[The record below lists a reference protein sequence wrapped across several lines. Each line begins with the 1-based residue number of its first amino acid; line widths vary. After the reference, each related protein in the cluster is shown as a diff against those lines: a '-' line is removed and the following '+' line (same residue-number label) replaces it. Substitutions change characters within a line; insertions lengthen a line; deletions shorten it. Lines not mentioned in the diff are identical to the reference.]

1 MGDFCQ
7 HLYCEKVYKYCLNDI
22 SLYVRITKKESA
34 MELTKNLLLS
44 EDMSFAVEKYTYNLS
59 VNMKAA
65 HYHDHYEMLY
75 VLENERRITVNNQA
89 YTLKADTIA
98 LIPPYTPHRT
108 IAGGK
113 TPETRI
119 LVNFKESYV
128 HWLVDKL
135 NIDLLSCFDPASS
148 VIELGAHATDV
159 RNTLIRLCSVYESR
173 ELYSESRAML
183 ILGDVLMTLSSITGE
198 RPYSRSFFDVIKY
211 IETHYS
217 EKITLDDLSQRF
229 FMSKYTFLRKFKM
242 HTGMGLPAYV
252 NEIRLINAKNMLA
265 SGAKI
270 TEAAIACGFE
280 SLSNFDRVFRK
291 ETGISPREYVRQSVG
306 K

>member
-1 MGDFCQ
+1 
-7 HLYCEKVYKYCLNDI
+7 
-22 SLYVRITKKESA
+22 

-44 EDMSFAVEKYTYNLS
+44 EDMSFAVEKYTYNS
-59 VNMKAA
+59 AINMLTA

-89 YTLKADTIA
+89 YTLNEDTIA

-108 IAGGK
+108 ITGGK

-128 HWLVDKL
+128 RWLAEKL
-135 NIDLLSCFDPASS
+135 NVDIFSCFNPASA
-148 VIELGAHATDV
+148 VVRLGDRACDV
-159 RNTLIRLCSVYESR
+159 RNALIRLCSVSKSGEVYG
-173 ELYSESRAML
+173 ESRAML
-183 ILGDVLMTLSSITGE
+183 ILADVLMILSSITGE
-198 RPYSRSFFDVIKY
+198 RPWSRSFFDVIKY
-211 IETHYS
+211 VETHYS
-217 EKITLDDLSQRF
+217 ERITLDELSARF

-252 NEIRLINAKNMLA
+252 NAIRLINAKNML
-265 SGAKI
+265 SEGVKI
-270 TEAAIACGFE
+270 TEAAMACGFE
-280 SLSNFDRVFRK
+280 SLSNFDRVFRR
-291 ETGISPREYVRQSVG
+291 ETGMSPREYVRQSVG

>member
-1 MGDFCQ
+1 
-7 HLYCEKVYKYCLNDI
+7 
-22 SLYVRITKKESA
+22 

-44 EDMSFAVEKYTYNLS
+44 EDMSFAVEKYTYNS
-59 VNMKAA
+59 AINMQAA

-89 YTLKADTIA
+89 YTLKEDTIA

-108 IAGGK
+108 IAGEK

-128 HWLVDKL
+128 HWLAEKL

-148 VIELGAHATDV
+148 VIDLGAHSADV
-159 RNTLIRLCSVYESR
+159 KNTLMRLCTVSASGAP
-173 ELYSESRAML
+173 YSESRAML
-183 ILGDVLMTLSSITGE
+183 ILGEVLMTLSAITGE

-217 EKITLDDLSQRF
+217 EKITLDGLASRF
-229 FMSKYTFLRKFKM
+229 FMSKYTFLRKFKT

-252 NEIRLINAKNMLA
+252 NEIRLINAKNMLS

-270 TEAAIACGFE
+270 TETAMACGFE

-291 ETGISPREYVRQSVG
+291 ETGMSPREFVNKSGNFG
-306 K
+306 KT